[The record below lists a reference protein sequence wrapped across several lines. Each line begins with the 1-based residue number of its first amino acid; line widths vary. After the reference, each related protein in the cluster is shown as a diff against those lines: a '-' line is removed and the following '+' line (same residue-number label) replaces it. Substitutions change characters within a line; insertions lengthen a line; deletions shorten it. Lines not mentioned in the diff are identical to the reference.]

1 MTYVWPPRQASAQ
14 PISTKE
20 GLRLMRVSLTTA
32 EVRDI
37 VLRVLERHHA
47 AVQDVNELE
56 ERIRISDG
64 RRVAHV
70 FRTDG
75 HMAMW
80 MIEVGILQ
88 FYDAEGNM
96 LETINLM
103 RMSPAGRVAA

>member
-1 MTYVWPPRQASAQ
+1 MAET
-14 PISTKE
+14 TKE
-20 GLRLMRVSLTTA
+20 GLGLMRVSMTTA

-37 VLRVLERHHA
+37 VLRVLERHNA
-47 AVQDVNELE
+47 AVQDVNDLE
-56 ERIRISDG
+56 ERIRVSDG
-64 RRVAHV
+64 RCVAHV
-70 FRTDG
+70 FRTDD

-103 RMSPAGRVAA
+103 QMSPAGRVAA